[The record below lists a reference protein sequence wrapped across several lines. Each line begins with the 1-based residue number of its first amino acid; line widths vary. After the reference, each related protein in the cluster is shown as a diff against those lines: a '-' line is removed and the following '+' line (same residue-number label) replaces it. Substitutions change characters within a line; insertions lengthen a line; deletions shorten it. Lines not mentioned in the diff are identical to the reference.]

1 MAFSFIEQD
10 IEIISNILG
19 QKPEV
24 FENSWTWNLQN
35 DITDKPM
42 IINLYNSIN
51 FDGDK
56 EGSIISVQTRHGYY
70 ELHNITNYIVFEPDE
85 IIFIC
90 SKKKTLSCLIVG
102 KGNTCSFFA
111 NIQKKMLRRD
121 PTELDPAV
129 LLAVMQ
135 LSLIENKS
143 L

>member
-10 IEIISNILG
+10 IETISSILG
-19 QKPEV
+19 QKPEA
-24 FENSWTWNLQN
+24 FENSWTWNLRN
-35 DITDKPM
+35 DASDKPM

-56 EGSIISVQTRHGYY
+56 EGSIVSVQTRHGYY
-70 ELHNITNYIVFEPDE
+70 ELHNLTGFLVFEPDE

-102 KGNTCSFFA
+102 KGNTCSFYA
-111 NIQKKMLRRD
+111 NIHKKMLHRD

-129 LLAVMQ
+129 LLASMQ
-135 LSLIENKS
+135 LSLIENK